1 MKFASY
7 NRWRTLCTVRNI
19 CFNKSFKRDCTIWRG
34 IPNLK
39 VWWKKWSDWT
49 SRVGQNIRLRLPVL
63 FGIRIRI
70 HPNASDSAT
79 MISHPSNFMQ
89 CLSVGTLL
97 SNLWGSFNSSKDELR
112 QLNFLFK
119 LILLKKTK
127 ERRNSSWKSKKM
139 CFQTTVNYLTK
150 RKLSVSHSTE
160 KPHRLSNNGTPK
172 LMERQSLWNA
182 KVYGGK
188 LLTTWQKIVRFFLF
202 SGTIDSQALIPVD
215 YSSFADAHDSL
226 SESSAKVSCD
236 QTKRQEM
243 KQGSDVVLT
252 EPRITIARS
261 SSIQRGV
268 IPVIRKQRSKFR
280 MLRLDIWSHRPIC
293 DFNLKEFSRFW

>member
-1 MKFASY
+1 
-7 NRWRTLCTVRNI
+7 
-19 CFNKSFKRDCTIWRG
+19 
-34 IPNLK
+34 
-39 VWWKKWSDWT
+39 
-49 SRVGQNIRLRLPVL
+49 
-63 FGIRIRI
+63 
-70 HPNASDSAT
+70 
-79 MISHPSNFMQ
+79 
-89 CLSVGTLL
+89 
-97 SNLWGSFNSSKDELR
+97 
-112 QLNFLFK
+112 
-119 LILLKKTK
+119 
-127 ERRNSSWKSKKM
+127 
-139 CFQTTVNYLTK
+139 
-150 RKLSVSHSTE
+150 
-160 KPHRLSNNGTPK
+160 
-172 LMERQSLWNA
+172 
-182 KVYGGK
+182 
-188 LLTTWQKIVRFFLF
+188 VRFFLF

-293 DFNLKEFSRFW
+293 DFNLKEFSRF